1 MVSVGRRRSGLDVA
15 RGVAVLGMFTVHLGP
30 DDDGSGLDVAVD
42 VAHGRSSALFAVL
55 VGVTLIA
62 VVDRHR
68 SEPGSPASAAWIAVL
83 VRAGILVALGT
94 ILTAAGAPVEVIL
107 AYYGVYLLM
116 ALPMCGFSARRLAW
130 IAAAWALIGPQV
142 LFVVRPL
149 VEGLAPD
156 RVDPFV
162 TGTYPALSWIPL
174 VLAGMAIGRT
184 GFAGRPSRGPAAAV
198 GVALAVIGY
207 GGSWI
212 ALRRLPG
219 VDPALRD
226 SSLWWANPDGYFD
239 HAHWSWLL
247 VAAPHTQTTL
257 SVIGNTGVALV
268 LIVAVSAVTDRCR
281 ALRRPVLPLAAVG
294 SMSLT
299 VYLAHIVGIWILD
312 ANGTP
317 VQSWSAVAGFIVI
330 VVAAATAWSR
340 WVGRGPV
347 EAIFHRCS
355 AAVQRLG

>member
-1 MVSVGRRRSGLDVA
+1 MSVGGRTLGLDVA

-30 DDDGSGLDVAVD
+30 DDDGSGFDIAVN

-62 VVDRHR
+62 IVDRHR
-68 SEPGSPASAAWIAVL
+68 AQPGAPGLAAWIAVA

-94 ILTAAGAPVEVIL
+94 VLTAAGAPVEVIL

-116 ALPMCGFSARRLAW
+116 VVPMCGFSARRLAW

-142 LFVVRPL
+142 LFIVRPI

-156 RVDPFV
+156 SVDPFV

-184 GFAGRPSRGPAAAV
+184 DFAAWRTRGWAALFGV
-198 GVALAVIGY
+198 GLAVIGY
-207 GGSWI
+207 GGSW
-212 ALRRLPG
+212 ALLRRLPG
-219 VDPALRD
+219 VDPVLQN
-226 SSLWWANPDGYFD
+226 SSLWWANSDGYFD
-239 HAHWSWLL
+239 HEHWSWLL

-268 LIVAVSAVTDRCR
+268 LIVSLSAAIDRCR
-281 ALRRPVLPLAAVG
+281 ALRWPVKPVAAVG

-299 VYLAHIVGIWILD
+299 AYVAHIVGIWVLD
-312 ANGTP
+312 AHGFA

-330 VVAAATAWSR
+330 IAVAATAWSR
-340 WVGRGPV
+340 WFGRGPV
-347 EAIFHRCS
+347 EAMLHYCS
-355 AAVQRLG
+355 TAVQRFA